1 MSLTIADIADFVFVK
16 LVYRITSLMLWSVY
30 IEKKYAELF
39 ESRKHD
45 AKFKGMTGPVLPL

>member
-1 MSLTIADIADFVFVK
+1 
-16 LVYRITSLMLWSVY
+16 MLWSVY